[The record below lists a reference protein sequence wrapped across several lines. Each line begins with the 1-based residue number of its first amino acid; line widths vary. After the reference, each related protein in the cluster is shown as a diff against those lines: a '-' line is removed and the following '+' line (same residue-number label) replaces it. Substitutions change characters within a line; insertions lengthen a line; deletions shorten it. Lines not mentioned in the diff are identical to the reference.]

1 MKVSD
6 LLDSRRANWHE
17 LEHLCSR
24 LEGKSR
30 RTIEA
35 PAVSRFATLYR
46 AACADLALADA
57 YQFPPGT
64 IQYLHQLVG
73 RAHNQLYRSHTF
85 RFGTWLRQLFLG
97 VPQRLFNDNALRL
110 AFCIFWGPFLLSMFL
125 AYSSREY
132 AEQVM
137 GDAMLGQLEENFS
150 KPMAG
155 RDPNE
160 NLAMAGFY
168 IQHNGTIGLQ
178 CFAFGMFFGIGGLVL
193 TISNAQVL
201 GAAFGH
207 MAGTEQ
213 WENFSNFVTA
223 HGPFE
228 LTGIVLMS
236 AAGMRLGFS
245 MIDTRGLTRSA
256 SLERAA
262 EQSVPTMCAGVM
274 LFGMAA
280 VIEAF
285 LSPTAAPYALK
296 VAVAAASVL
305 LMLFYFV
312 ILGYPRRAD
321 YPGKEQAHVG
331 QAFQPDRT
339 DKSGWKA

>member
-1 MKVSD
+1 M
-6 LLDSRRANWHE
+6 
-17 LEHLCSR
+17 
-24 LEGKSR
+24 
-30 RTIEA
+30 
-35 PAVSRFATLYR
+35 SRFATLYR

-201 GAAFGH
+201 RG
-207 MAGTEQ
+207 
-213 WENFSNFVTA
+213 VRA
-223 HGPFE
+223 HG
-228 LTGIVLMS
+228 
-236 AAGMRLGFS
+236 R
-245 MIDTRGLTRSA
+245 D
-256 SLERAA
+256 RA
-262 EQSVPTMCAGVM
+262 VGK
-274 LFGMAA
+274 LFQLRHGARA
-280 VIEAF
+280 VR
-285 LSPTAAPYALK
+285 
-296 VAVAAASVL
+296 VD
-305 LMLFYFV
+305 
-312 ILGYPRRAD
+312 GDR
-321 YPGKEQAHVG
+321 AHVG
-331 QAFQPDRT
+331 RRDAAGLLDDRHAGSHPQRLAGKGGGT
-339 DKSGWKA
+339 VRAHDAVRA